1 MDEAS
6 KRMFDALKRIADLKP
21 DTDRPKSYND
31 HAIIAA
37 VRIAEAAISR
47 ALMDEDDRRA
57 TQETHNDRA

>member
-1 MDEAS
+1 MTDLDS
-6 KRMFDALKRIADLKP
+6 RMFDALKRIANLKP

-47 ALMDEDDRRA
+47 ALLDDENRSA
-57 TQETHNDRA
+57 TQGTQNDRT